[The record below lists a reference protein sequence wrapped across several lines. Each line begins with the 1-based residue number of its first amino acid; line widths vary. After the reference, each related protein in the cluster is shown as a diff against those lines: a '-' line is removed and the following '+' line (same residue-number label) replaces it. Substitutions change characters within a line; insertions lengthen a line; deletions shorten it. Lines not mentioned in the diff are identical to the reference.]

1 MVDII
6 GEVMILAYHTL
17 APFKTAAMACIICYS
32 TFLKL
37 QLEIDQTAVGGLQ
50 GYLIPIAIFVSLQK
64 RKMFQQCGLWLG
76 RKSTIQNQ
84 AEMREKFILVTST
97 ASWK

>member
-1 MVDII
+1 
-6 GEVMILAYHTL
+6 MILAYHTL

-50 GYLIPIAIFVSLQK
+50 GYLIPIAILFLFKKGKCFNNVVCGWGERALYKTKQK
-64 RKMFQQCGLWLG
+64 C
-76 RKSTIQNQ
+76 
-84 AEMREKFILVTST
+84 EKNSF
-97 ASWK
+97 